1 MGRRPAPRAP
11 WDLSWNVV
19 HPAAQGGGLGRMLLD
34 RVSEAVRAE
43 GGTALYAETAG
54 KPACAPTRA
63 FYART
68 DFRAVASVPDF

>member
-1 MGRRPAPRAP
+1 
-11 WDLSWNVV
+11 
-19 HPAAQGGGLGRMLLD
+19 MLLD